1 MGGKTSTVNFTSEE
15 VEKFQKQK
23 QQLPLKKHSHPII
36 TATSQSQ
43 PQPPLRPRT
52 SANGLLETSFDN
64 DRLIVPASEPV
75 EPKGGESSLK
85 PVPSSSMMSN
95 LAKST
100 PSLFNRSQQ
109 HQHQPTTVKPCDSK
123 RKAGGGNWRKNS
135 LESLRAAQGSESE
148 VSPVSRGTAA
158 GGQQPPPSLP
168 VHTSHHSHSNSDSG
182 LSSLSGRTSTMSPI
196 STMST
201 VSSVSSGSSSSR
213 ASLRSASIVS
223 SCTIP
228 LDEEEEIRSSGSSPS
243 GTIQTKIRQHYRGH
257 RNNNGTNNPV
267 ISFVVKKFSE
277 ETCAELL
284 LGQLIQRLP
293 VVKKQGSLGMI
304 TRCHF

>member
-23 QQLPLKKHSHPII
+23 QLPLKKHSHPILQS
-36 TATSQSQ
+36 SQQ
-43 PQPPLRPRT
+43 QPPLRPRT

-64 DRLIVPASEPV
+64 ERLIVPASEPV
-75 EPKGGESSLK
+75 EAKGPEPLK

-109 HQHQPTTVKPCDSK
+109 QQAATVKSPCDSK
-123 RKAGGGNWRKNS
+123 RKGNWRKNS
-135 LESLRAAQGSESE
+135 LESLRPQPESE
-148 VSPVSRGTAA
+148 VSPVSRGA
-158 GGQQPPPSLP
+158 GQPPPSLP

-243 GTIQTKIRQHYRGH
+243 GTIQTKIRQHYRH
-257 RNNNGTNNPV
+257 RNNNGKADGNPV

-277 ETCAELL
+277 ETSAEAL

-293 VVKKQGSLGMI
+293 VVKKQGPLGMLN
-304 TRCHF
+304 R